1 MLPLLSRAFLT
12 ALTFSLLS
20 IELSAQRIVCDETCK
35 LSDAP
40 PAEAKADK
48 QDVAAVSV
56 DKGNPGYAVVCPVGR
71 SSVEMIQQAPRLDT
85 LDGKTI
91 AVVGVSFMTG
101 VTHPEI
107 KRLIL
112 ENYPSARVILLDE
125 IGIAGPYPA
134 PGVTRKLK
142 EEFQTKLKKM
152 KVDAVISGNGGCGLC
167 TPKETGSC
175 IAAEYLGIP
184 SVVIAG
190 PGFVDQAKYT
200 ALNNGV
206 PVMRVAQ
213 YPGAFAMHTSNEL
226 IKNTREVLWPQ
237 IVEALTKPISDEE
250 LSAGLSGKSGDIR
263 DDAFYGSIDEI
274 NEYFK
279 EMKWSD
285 GLPVIPPTFEKVESY
300 LKYTDMKWDETVA
313 VLPIAHRNTTV
324 WHVAV
329 NAVMAGCKPE
339 YMPILIALTKGLGD
353 PTFRRTLASTH
364 AWIPYCWLNGPVAR
378 QLGIDSGQGQI
389 NEAANVAIGRFMN
402 LALMNLCGYYVKQD
416 RMGTFGY
423 PMSWCMVEDDA
434 ACLRVGWNPY
444 HVREGYGI
452 NESTVTLGST
462 LLWGNNMAPS
472 TTNPDKLMELLA
484 WDISERSQ
492 FALGS
497 GRQFTFRTILMTEP
511 VAKILADKYASPS
524 ALERELID
532 ASRRPVKER
541 AFANYYANPGG
552 AKDEGKHNLRQYQGH
567 IRRSEGGE
575 MTPTPSWYDSP
586 EKEQLTI
593 PTMKKGMTAFII
605 TGDAARNKVQTMPG
619 GGYASVKIELPKKWN
634 ALMEELGYEPL
645 ESFNLKAVS
654 TRDTEETKGT
664 KEKTQSR
671 KKERGSSEGYN
682 GGYRQ
687 NSGYY
692 RSRR

>member
-1 MLPLLSRAFLT
+1 MKSHPLRT
-12 ALTFSLLS
+12 IVIALACTFFCF
-20 IELSAQRIVCDETCK
+20 ELNAQRIVCDETCK
-35 LSDAP
+35 LADAP
-40 PAEAKADK
+40 PAKATSTPAVTAPTPKPTQAKPAQVKPASTSKKQTADTAPVVK
-48 QDVAAVSV
+48 EE
-56 DKGNPGYAVVCPVGR
+56 PGFAVVSPVGR
-71 SSVEMIQQAPRLDT
+71 SSMEMIQQAPRLQT
-85 LDGKTI
+85 LDGKTV
-91 AVVGVSFMTG
+91 AVVGVSFMTK

-112 ENYPSARVILLDE
+112 ENYPSAKVILLDE

-134 PGVTRKLK
+134 PGVTRKAK
-142 EEFQTKLKKM
+142 EEFQAKLKEM
-152 KVDAVISGNGGCGLC
+152 RVDAVISGNGGCGLC

-184 SVVIAG
+184 SVIIAG

-213 YPGAFAMHTSNEL
+213 YPGAFATHTADEL
-226 IKNTREVLWPQ
+226 IKNTREILWPQ
-237 IVEALTKPISDEE
+237 IVEALTKPISEE
-250 LSAGLSGKSGDIR
+250 ERSAGISGNKGDIR
-263 DDAFYGSIDEI
+263 DDAFFGTLDEI

-285 GLPVIPPTFEKVESY
+285 GLPIVPPSFEKVESF

-313 VLPIAHRNTTV
+313 ILPIAHRDTKV

-353 PTFRRTLASTH
+353 GNFRRTLASTH
-364 AWIPYCWLNGPVAR
+364 AWIPYNWLNGPVAR

-389 NEAANVAIGRFMN
+389 NEAANITIGRFMN

-434 ACLRVGWNPY
+434 ACLRVGWKPY
-444 HVREGYGI
+444 HVRKGFDLNDNTI
-452 NESTVTLGST
+452 TLGST

-472 TTNPDKLMELLA
+472 TTNPQKVMELIA
-484 WDISERSQ
+484 WDISERCQ

-511 VAKILADKYASPS
+511 VAGILAGKYKSPE
-524 ALERELID
+524 ALEKVLID
-532 ASRRPVKER
+532 ESRRPVKER

-552 AKDEGKHNLRQYQGH
+552 AKDGGQHNLRQYQGH
-567 IRRSEGGE
+567 IRKDEGGE
-575 MTPTPSWYDSP
+575 MTPTPEWYDSP
-586 EKEQLTI
+586 ESEQMTI
-593 PTMKKGMTAFII
+593 PTMKRGMTAFLI

-619 GGYASVKIELPKKWN
+619 GGYATVKIELPRNWDK
-634 ALMEELGYEPL
+634 LMAELGYQPL
-645 ESFNLKAVS
+645 KDFYI
-654 TRDTEETKGT
+654 R
-664 KEKTQSR
+664 
-671 KKERGSSEGYN
+671 
-682 GGYRQ
+682 
-687 NSGYY
+687 
-692 RSRR
+692 

>member
-1 MLPLLSRAFLT
+1 MNSHSVKAILLALT
-12 ALTFSLLS
+12 ASFFCVG
-20 IELSAQRIVCDETCK
+20 LSAQRIVCDETCK
-35 LSDAP
+35 LADAP
-40 PAEAKADK
+40 VPAQTTAPKQAPASAKK
-48 QDVAAVSV
+48 PAAAAQAVTLN
-56 DKGNPGYAVVCPVGR
+56 KPGFAVVSPVGR
-71 SSVEMIQQAPRLDT
+71 SSVQMINQAPRLET

-91 AVVGVSFMTG
+91 AVVGVSFMTA

-112 ENYPSARVILLDE
+112 KNYPSAKVILLDE

-142 EEFQTKLKKM
+142 DEFQAKLKEM

-184 SVVIAG
+184 AVIIAG

-213 YPGAFAMHTSNEL
+213 YPGAFATHTAEEL
-226 IKNTREVLWPQ
+226 VNNTREILWPQ

-250 LSAGLSGKSGDIR
+250 RSAGISGNKGDIR
-263 DDAFYGSIDEI
+263 DDAFYGTVEEI
-274 NEYFK
+274 NEYFN

-285 GLPVIPPTFEKVESY
+285 GLPIVPPTFEKVESF
-300 LKYTDMKWDETVA
+300 LKYTDMKWNETVA
-313 VLPIAHRNTTV
+313 VLPIAHRDTKV

-353 PTFRRTLASTH
+353 GNFRRTLASTH
-364 AWIPYCWLNGPVAR
+364 AWIPYSWLNGPVAR

-389 NEAANVAIGRFMN
+389 NELANMAIGRFMN

-434 ACLRVGWNPY
+434 ACVRIGWDPY
-444 HVREGYGI
+444 HVRKGYDI
-452 NESTVTLGST
+452 NDNTITLGST

-472 TTNPDKLMELLA
+472 TTNPQKVMELLA
-484 WDISERSQ
+484 WDISERCQ

-497 GRQFTFRTILMTEP
+497 GRQFSFRTILMTEP
-511 VAKILADKYASPS
+511 VAAILASKYRSTE
-524 ALERELID
+524 ALERVLID
-532 ASRRPVKER
+532 ESRRPVKER

-552 AKDEGKHNLRQYQGH
+552 AKDGGQHNLRQYQGH
-567 IRRSEGGE
+567 IRKDEGGE
-575 MTPTPSWYDSP
+575 MTPTPEWYDSP
-586 EKEQLTI
+586 ESEQMTI
-593 PTMKKGMTAFII
+593 PTMKRGMTVFLI
-605 TGDAARNKVQTMPG
+605 TGDSARNKVQTMPG
-619 GGYASVKIELPKKWN
+619 GGYSTVRIELPRNWDR
-634 ALMEELGYEPL
+634 LMADLGYEPL
-645 ESFNLKAVS
+645 SV
-654 TRDTEETKGT
+654 
-664 KEKTQSR
+664 
-671 KKERGSSEGYN
+671 
-682 GGYRQ
+682 YRL
-687 NSGYY
+687 
-692 RSRR
+692 

>member
-1 MLPLLSRAFLT
+1 MTNRLSLSLITVLTGMLLPWAVH
-12 ALTFSLLS
+12 
-20 IELSAQRIVCDETCK
+20 AQRIVCDETCK
-35 LSDAP
+35 LADAP
-40 PAEAKADK
+40 PAGAAEPTAARPVSKAM
-48 QDVAAVSV
+48 
-56 DKGNPGYAVVCPVGR
+56 PEYAVVSPVGH
-71 SSVEMIQQAPRLDT
+71 SSVPMIDQAPRLET

-112 ENYPSARVILLDE
+112 AHYPTAKVILLDE
-125 IGIAGPYPA
+125 IGIAGPYPG
-134 PGVTRKLK
+134 PGITRRSQVEFERKLR
-142 EEFQTKLKKM
+142 EM
-152 KVDAVISGNGGCGLC
+152 GVDAVISGNGGCGLC

-175 IAAEYLGIP
+175 ITAEYLGIP
-184 SVVIAG
+184 SVLIAG
-190 PGFVDQAKYT
+190 PGFVDQARYT

-213 YPGAFAMHTSNEL
+213 YPGAFATHTAEEL
-226 IKNTREVLWPQ
+226 VRNTREVLWPQ
-237 IVEALTKPISDEE
+237 LVDALTRPITAEE
-250 LSAGLSGKSGDIR
+250 RTWGIGGSRGDLR
-263 DDAFYGSIDEI
+263 DDVFFGTLDEI
-274 NEYFK
+274 NVYFT

-285 GLPVIPPTFEKVESY
+285 GLPVVPPTFEKVESF
-300 LKYTDMKWDETVA
+300 LQYTDLKWDDTVA

-339 YMPILIALTKGLGD
+339 YMPILIALTQGLGD
-353 PTFRRTLASTH
+353 PAFRRTLASTH

-389 NEAANVAIGRFMN
+389 NEAANAAIGRYMN

-423 PMSWCMVEDDA
+423 PMPWCLVEDEA
-434 ACLRVGWNPY
+434 ACLRIGWKPY
-444 HVREGYGI
+444 HVRQGFGLDD
-452 NESTVTLGST
+452 NTVTLGST

-472 TTNPDKLMELLA
+472 TTHPEKVMELIA

-511 VAKILADKYASPS
+511 VAAILAGRYKSPE
-524 ALERELID
+524 ALENDLIEH
-532 ASRRPVKER
+532 SRRPVKER

-552 AKDEGKHNLRQYQGH
+552 AKDGGQHNLRQYQGH
-567 IRRSEGGE
+567 IRKDEGGE
-575 MTPTPSWYDSP
+575 MTPTPEWYDSP
-586 EKEQLTI
+586 EREQMTI
-593 PTMKKGMTAFII
+593 PTMQRGMTAFLI

-619 GGYASVKIELPKKWN
+619 GGYATVKIELPAQWN
-634 ALMEELGYEPL
+634 SLMAELGYRPL
-645 ESFNLKAVS
+645 EEF
-654 TRDTEETKGT
+654 R
-664 KEKTQSR
+664 
-671 KKERGSSEGYN
+671 
-682 GGYRQ
+682 
-687 NSGYY
+687 
-692 RSRR
+692 

>member
-1 MLPLLSRAFLT
+1 MKSHPLRT
-12 ALTFSLLS
+12 IVIALACSFFCL
-20 IELSAQRIVCDETCK
+20 EMNAQRIVCDETCK
-35 LSDAP
+35 LADAP
-40 PAEAKADK
+40 PATASAVTTKPAQTK
-48 QDVAAVSV
+48 PTASTKKTTSTPVSV
-56 DKGNPGYAVVCPVGR
+56 VKEEPGFAVVSPVGR
-71 SSVEMIQQAPRLDT
+71 SSVELIQQAPRLQT

-91 AVVGVSFMTG
+91 AVVGVSFMTS

-112 ENYPSARVILLDE
+112 AHYPSAKVILLDE

-134 PGVTRKLK
+134 PGVTRKAK
-142 EEFQTKLKKM
+142 EEFQANLKEM
-152 KVDAVISGNGGCGLC
+152 GVDAVISGNGGCGLC

-184 SVVIAG
+184 SVIIAG

-213 YPGAFAMHTSNEL
+213 YPGAFATHTADEL
-226 IKNTREVLWPQ
+226 IKNTREILWPQ
-237 IVEALTKPISDEE
+237 IVEALTKPISEE
-250 LSAGLSGKSGDIR
+250 ERSAGISGNKGDIR
-263 DDAFYGSIDEI
+263 DDTFFGTLDEV

-285 GLPVIPPTFEKVESY
+285 GLPIVPPTFEKVESF

-313 VLPIAHRNTTV
+313 ILPIAHRDTKV

-353 PTFRRTLASTH
+353 GNFRRTLASTH
-364 AWIPYCWLNGPVAR
+364 AWIPYSWLNGPIAR

-389 NEAANVAIGRFMN
+389 NEAANMAIGRFMN

-434 ACLRVGWNPY
+434 ACLRIGWKPY
-444 HVREGYGI
+444 HVRKGFDLNDNTI
-452 NESTVTLGST
+452 TLGST

-472 TTNPDKLMELLA
+472 TTNPQKVMELIA

-511 VAKILADKYASPS
+511 VAAILAGKYKSPE
-524 ALERELID
+524 ALEKVLID
-532 ASRRPVKER
+532 ESRRPVKER

-552 AKDEGKHNLRQYQGH
+552 AKDGGKHNLRQYQGH
-567 IRRSEGGE
+567 IRKDEGGE
-575 MTPTPSWYDSP
+575 MTPTPEWYDSP
-586 EKEQLTI
+586 ESEQMTI
-593 PTMKKGMTAFII
+593 PTMKRGMTAFLI

-619 GGYASVKIELPKKWN
+619 GGYATVKVELPHNWDK
-634 ALMEELGYEPL
+634 LMAELGYQPL
-645 ESFNLKAVS
+645 
-654 TRDTEETKGT
+654 
-664 KEKTQSR
+664 KEFFVDK
-671 KKERGSSEGYN
+671 
-682 GGYRQ
+682 
-687 NSGYY
+687 
-692 RSRR
+692 

>member
-1 MLPLLSRAFLT
+1 MA
-12 ALTFSLLS
+12 
-20 IELSAQRIVCDETCK
+20 
-35 LSDAP
+35 DAP
-40 PAEAKADK
+40 PAAATTASAKPAQTK
-48 QDVAAVSV
+48 TATAAKKPAVAAPAPA
-56 DKGNPGYAVVCPVGR
+56 KKEEPGYAVVSPVGR
-71 SSVEMIQQAPRLDT
+71 SSVEMINQAPRLET

-134 PGVTRKLK
+134 PGVTRKQK
-142 EEFQTKLKKM
+142 EEFQAKLKEM
-152 KVDAVISGNGGCGLC
+152 GVDAVISGNGGCGLC

-184 SVVIAG
+184 SVIIAG

-213 YPGAFAMHTSNEL
+213 YPGAFATHTAEEL
-226 IKNTREVLWPQ
+226 IRNTREILWPQ
-237 IVEALTKPISDEE
+237 IVEALTRPISEE
-250 LSAGLSGKSGDIR
+250 ERSAGVSGNKGDIR
-263 DDAFYGSIDEI
+263 DDAFFGTLDEI
-274 NEYFK
+274 NDYFK
-279 EMKWSD
+279 EMNWSD
-285 GLPVIPPTFEKVESY
+285 GLPIVPPTFEKVESF
-300 LKYTDMKWDETVA
+300 LKYTDLKWDETVA

-353 PTFRRTLASTH
+353 PNFRRTLASTH
-364 AWIPYCWLNGPVAR
+364 AWIPYSWLNGPVAR

-389 NEAANVAIGRFMN
+389 NESANVAIGRFMN

-423 PMSWCMVEDDA
+423 PMSWCLVEDDA
-434 ACLRVGWNPY
+434 ACLRVGWKPY
-444 HVREGYGI
+444 HVRNGFDLNDNTI
-452 NESTVTLGST
+452 TLGST

-472 TTNPDKLMELLA
+472 TTNPQKLMELLA
-484 WDISERSQ
+484 WDISERIQ

-511 VAKILADKYASPS
+511 VAAILAGKYGSPE
-524 ALERELID
+524 ALEKDLIA

-552 AKDEGKHNLRQYQGH
+552 AKDGGQHSLRQYQGH
-567 IRRSEGGE
+567 IRKDEGGE
-575 MTPTPSWYDSP
+575 MTPTPEWYDSP
-586 EKEQLTI
+586 EAEQMTI
-593 PTMKKGMTAFII
+593 PTMKRGMTAFII

-619 GGYASVKIELPKKWN
+619 GGYATINIELPRNWDS
-634 ALMEELGYEPL
+634 LMSELGYAPL
-645 ESFNLKAVS
+645 
-654 TRDTEETKGT
+654 
-664 KEKTQSR
+664 
-671 KKERGSSEGYN
+671 SEYKI
-682 GGYRQ
+682 R
-687 NSGYY
+687 
-692 RSRR
+692 

>member
-1 MLPLLSRAFLT
+1 MKSHPLRTIVLALACSFLC
-12 ALTFSLLS
+12 L
-20 IELSAQRIVCDETCK
+20 ELNAQRIVCDETCK
-35 LSDAP
+35 LADAP
-40 PAEAKADK
+40 PAKAEAVTTKPAPAK
-48 QDVAAVSV
+48 PTTSTKKSTTTPAPVA
-56 DKGNPGYAVVCPVGR
+56 KEEPGFAVVSPVGR
-71 SSVEMIQQAPRLDT
+71 SSVEMIQQAPRLQT

-112 ENYPSARVILLDE
+112 ENYPSAKVILLDE

-134 PGVTRKLK
+134 PGVTRKAK
-142 EEFQTKLKKM
+142 EEFQAKLKEM

-184 SVVIAG
+184 SVIIAG
-190 PGFVDQAKYT
+190 PGFVDQARYT

-213 YPGAFAMHTSNEL
+213 YPGAFATHTADEL
-226 IKNTREVLWPQ
+226 IKNTREILWPQ
-237 IVEALTKPISDEE
+237 IVEALTKPISEE
-250 LSAGLSGKSGDIR
+250 ERSAGISGNKGDIR
-263 DDAFYGSIDEI
+263 DDAFFGTIDEI
-274 NEYFK
+274 NAYFQ

-285 GLPVIPPTFEKVESY
+285 GLPVVPPTFEKVSSF
-300 LKYTDMKWDETVA
+300 LKYTAMKWDETVA
-313 VLPIAHRNTTV
+313 VLPIAHRDTKV

-353 PTFRRTLASTH
+353 GNFRRTLASTH
-364 AWIPYCWLNGPVAR
+364 AWIPYSWLNGPVAR

-389 NEAANVAIGRFMN
+389 NEAANMAIGRFMN

-434 ACLRVGWNPY
+434 ACLRIGWKPY
-444 HVREGYGI
+444 HVRKGFDLNDNTI
-452 NESTVTLGST
+452 TLGST

-472 TTNPDKLMELLA
+472 TTNPEKVMELIA

-497 GRQFTFRTILMTEP
+497 GRQFTFRTVLMTEP
-511 VAKILADKYASPS
+511 VAAILAGKYKSPE
-524 ALERELID
+524 ALEKVLID
-532 ASRRPVKER
+532 ESRRPVKER

-552 AKDEGKHNLRQYQGH
+552 AKDGGQHNLRQYQGH
-567 IRRSEGGE
+567 IRKDEGGE
-575 MTPTPSWYDSP
+575 MTPTPAWYDSP
-586 EKEQLTI
+586 ESEQMTI
-593 PTMKKGMTAFII
+593 PTMKRGMTAFLI

-619 GGYASVKIELPKKWN
+619 GGYATVRIELPGNWDK
-634 ALMEELGYEPL
+634 LMAELGYQPL
-645 ESFNLKAVS
+645 
-654 TRDTEETKGT
+654 
-664 KEKTQSR
+664 KEFHI
-671 KKERGSSEGYN
+671 SE
-682 GGYRQ
+682 
-687 NSGYY
+687 
-692 RSRR
+692 

>member
-1 MLPLLSRAFLT
+1 MIAHSFRTVLLSLAVGII
-12 ALTFSLLS
+12 SV
-20 IELSAQRIVCDETCK
+20 ELSAQRIVCDETCK
-35 LSDAP
+35 LADAP
-40 PAEAKADK
+40 PAAATTASAKPAQTK
-48 QDVAAVSV
+48 TATAAKKPAVAAPAPA
-56 DKGNPGYAVVCPVGR
+56 KKEEPGYAVVSPVGR
-71 SSVEMIQQAPRLDT
+71 SSVEMINQAPRLET

-134 PGVTRKLK
+134 PGVTRKQK
-142 EEFQTKLKKM
+142 EEFQAKLKEM
-152 KVDAVISGNGGCGLC
+152 GVDAVISGNGGCGLC

-184 SVVIAG
+184 SVIIAG

-213 YPGAFAMHTSNEL
+213 YPGAFATHTAEEL
-226 IKNTREVLWPQ
+226 IQNTREILWPQ
-237 IVEALTKPISDEE
+237 IVEALTKPISEE
-250 LSAGLSGKSGDIR
+250 ERSAGVSGNKGDIR
-263 DDAFYGSIDEI
+263 DDAFFGTLDEI
-274 NEYFK
+274 NDYFK
-279 EMKWSD
+279 EMNWSD
-285 GLPVIPPTFEKVESY
+285 GLPIVPPTFEKVESF
-300 LKYTDMKWDETVA
+300 LKYTDLKWDETVA

-353 PTFRRTLASTH
+353 PNFRRTLASTH
-364 AWIPYCWLNGPVAR
+364 AWIPYSWLNGPVAR

-389 NEAANVAIGRFMN
+389 NESANVAIGRFMN

-423 PMSWCMVEDDA
+423 PMSWCLVEDDA
-434 ACLRVGWNPY
+434 ACLRVGWKPY
-444 HVREGYGI
+444 HVRNGFDLNDNTI
-452 NESTVTLGST
+452 TLGST

-472 TTNPDKLMELLA
+472 TTNPQKLMELLA

-511 VAKILADKYASPS
+511 VAAILAGKYGSPE
-524 ALERELID
+524 ALEKDLIA

-552 AKDEGKHNLRQYQGH
+552 AKDGGQHSLRQYQGH
-567 IRRSEGGE
+567 IRKDEGGE
-575 MTPTPSWYDSP
+575 MTPTPEWYDSP
-586 EKEQLTI
+586 EAEQMTI
-593 PTMKKGMTAFII
+593 PTMKRGMTAFII

-619 GGYASVKIELPKKWN
+619 GGYATIKIELPRNWDS
-634 ALMEELGYEPL
+634 LMSELGYAPL
-645 ESFNLKAVS
+645 
-654 TRDTEETKGT
+654 
-664 KEKTQSR
+664 
-671 KKERGSSEGYN
+671 SEYKI
-682 GGYRQ
+682 R
-687 NSGYY
+687 
-692 RSRR
+692 

>member
-1 MLPLLSRAFLT
+1 MTTKTILLSLAV
-12 ALTFSLLS
+12 SLICFDLN
-20 IELSAQRIVCDETCK
+20 AQRIVCDETCK
-35 LSDAP
+35 LADAP
-40 PAEAKADK
+40 PAPAAATGKP
-48 QDVAAVSV
+48 AAV
-56 DKGNPGYAVVCPVGR
+56 KEEPGYAVVSPVGR
-71 SSVEMIQQAPRLDT
+71 SSVEMIIQAPRLET
-85 LDGKTI
+85 LEGKTI

-125 IGIAGPYPA
+125 IGVAGPFPA
-134 PGVTRKLK
+134 PGVTRKAK
-142 EEFQTKLKKM
+142 EEFQRKLKEM

-190 PGFVDQAKYT
+190 PGFVEQARYT

-213 YPGAFAMHTSNEL
+213 YPGAFATHTAGEL
-226 IKNTREVLWPQ
+226 IRNTREVLWPQ
-237 IVEALTKPISDEE
+237 IVEALTTPISEE
-250 LSAGLSGKSGDIR
+250 ERSAFISGSRGDIR
-263 DDAFYGSIDEI
+263 DDAFFGTIDEI
-274 NEYFK
+274 NEYFTD
-279 EMKWSD
+279 MKWSD
-285 GLPVIPPTFEKVESY
+285 GLPIVPPTFEKVESF
-300 LKYTDMKWDETVA
+300 LRFTDLGWDQTVA

-353 PTFRRTLASTH
+353 PDFRRTLASTH

-389 NEAANVAIGRFMN
+389 NEAANAAIGRFMN

-423 PMSWCMVEDDA
+423 PMPWCMVEDDA
-434 ACLRVGWNPY
+434 ACLRVGWEPY
-444 HVREGYGI
+444 HVRAGYSLDD
-452 NESTVTLGST
+452 STITLGST

-472 TTNPDKLMELLA
+472 TTDPVKIMELLA

-497 GRQFTFRTILMTEP
+497 GRQFTFRTVLMTEP
-511 VAKILADKYASPS
+511 VAAVLAGKYKSPD
-524 ALERELID
+524 ALERDLVD

-552 AKDEGKHNLRQYQGH
+552 AKDGGQHTLRQYQGH
-567 IRRSEGGE
+567 IRKDEGGR
-575 MTPTPSWYDSP
+575 MTPTPAWYDSP
-586 EKEQLTI
+586 ESEQMTV
-593 PTMKKGMTAFII
+593 PTMKRGMTAFII

-619 GGYASVKIELPKKWN
+619 GAYATIKIELPANWDS
-634 ALMEELGYEPL
+634 LMEELGYQP
-645 ESFNLKAVS
+645 
-654 TRDTEETKGT
+654 
-664 KEKTQSR
+664 Q
-671 KKERGSSEGYN
+671 
-682 GGYRQ
+682 
-687 NSGYY
+687 
-692 RSRR
+692 

>member
-1 MLPLLSRAFLT
+1 MQTHIRRSFLII
-12 ALTFSLLS
+12 SLCS
-20 IELSAQRIVCDETCK
+20 ILCLELSAQRIVCDDTCK
-35 LSDAP
+35 LADAAP
-40 PAEAKADK
+40 MTTPSSLSGTEPA
-48 QDVAAVSV
+48 
-56 DKGNPGYAVVCPVGR
+56 YAVVSPVGR
-71 SSVEMIQQAPRLDT
+71 SAVEMIQQAPRLET

-91 AVVGVSFMTG
+91 AVVGVSFMTS

-112 ENYPSARVILLDE
+112 ENYPSARVVLLDE

-134 PGVTRKLK
+134 PGIIRKSK
-142 EEFQTKLKKM
+142 EEFQDKLKKM
-152 KVDAVISGNGGCGLC
+152 GVDAVISGNGGCGLC

-190 PGFVDQAKYT
+190 PGFVEQAKYT
-200 ALNNGV
+200 ARNNGV

-213 YPGAFAMHTSNEL
+213 YPGAFATHTAEEL
-226 IKNTREVLWPQ
+226 KDNTREILWPQ
-237 IVEALTKPISDEE
+237 IVDALTRQISEDER
-250 LSAGLSGKSGDIR
+250 SAGITSNTGDIR
-263 DDAFYGSIDEI
+263 DDAFFGTVDEI
-274 NEYFK
+274 NAYFS

-285 GLPVIPPTFEKVESY
+285 GLPIVPPTFEKVESY

-313 VLPIAHRNTTV
+313 VLPIAHRNTTA

-353 PTFRRTLASTH
+353 RDFRRTLASTH
-364 AWIPYCWLNGPVAR
+364 AWIPYSWLNGPVAR

-389 NEAANVAIGRFMN
+389 NEAANMVIGRFMN

-423 PMSWCMVEDDA
+423 PMSWCLVEDDA
-434 ACLRVGWNPY
+434 ACLRVGWKPY
-444 HVREGYGI
+444 HVRKGFGL
-452 NESTVTLGST
+452 NENTVTLGSA

-472 TTNPDKLMELLA
+472 TTNPKKVMELIA
-484 WDISERSQ
+484 WDISERCQ

-511 VAKILADKYASPS
+511 VAAILADKYNSPE
-524 ALERELID
+524 ALETVLIEN
-532 ASRRPVKER
+532 SRRPVKER

-552 AKDEGKHNLRQYQGH
+552 AKDGGAHNLRQYQGH
-567 IRRSEGGE
+567 IRRDEGGE

-586 EKEQLTI
+586 EYELLTI
-593 PTMKKGMTAFII
+593 PTMKRGMTAFII
-605 TGDAARNKVQTMPG
+605 SGDASRNKVQTMPG
-619 GGYASVKIELPKKWN
+619 GGYATVRIELPRNWDELT
-634 ALMEELGYEPL
+634 AELGYRPL
-645 ESFNLKAVS
+645 K
-654 TRDTEETKGT
+654 D
-664 KEKTQSR
+664 
-671 KKERGSSEGYN
+671 
-682 GGYRQ
+682 
-687 NSGYY
+687 YY
-692 RSRR
+692 L

>member
-1 MLPLLSRAFLT
+1 MHKRFSMIAHSFRTVLLSLAVGII
-12 ALTFSLLS
+12 SV
-20 IELSAQRIVCDETCK
+20 ELSAQRIVCDETCK
-35 LSDAP
+35 LADAP
-40 PAEAKADK
+40 PAAATTASAKPAQTK
-48 QDVAAVSV
+48 TATAAKKPAVAAPAPA
-56 DKGNPGYAVVCPVGR
+56 KKEEPGYAVVSPVGR
-71 SSVEMIQQAPRLDT
+71 SSVEMINQAPRLET

-134 PGVTRKLK
+134 PGVTRKQK
-142 EEFQTKLKKM
+142 EEFQAKLKEM
-152 KVDAVISGNGGCGLC
+152 GVDAVISGNGGCGLC

-184 SVVIAG
+184 SVIIAG

-213 YPGAFAMHTSNEL
+213 YPGAFATHTAEEL
-226 IKNTREVLWPQ
+226 IQKTREILWPQ
-237 IVEALTKPISDEE
+237 IVEALTKPISEE
-250 LSAGLSGKSGDIR
+250 ERSAGVSGNKGDIR
-263 DDAFYGSIDEI
+263 DDAFFGTLDEI
-274 NEYFK
+274 NDYFK
-279 EMKWSD
+279 EMNWSD
-285 GLPVIPPTFEKVESY
+285 GLPIVPPTFEKVESF
-300 LKYTDMKWDETVA
+300 LKYTDLKWDETVA

-353 PTFRRTLASTH
+353 PNFRRTLASTH
-364 AWIPYCWLNGPVAR
+364 AWIPYSWLNGPVAR

-389 NEAANVAIGRFMN
+389 NESANVAIGRFMN

-423 PMSWCMVEDDA
+423 PMSWCLVEDDA
-434 ACLRVGWNPY
+434 ACLRVGWKPY
-444 HVREGYGI
+444 HVRNGFDLNDNTI
-452 NESTVTLGST
+452 TLGST

-472 TTNPDKLMELLA
+472 TTNPQKLMELLA
-484 WDISERSQ
+484 WDISERIQ

-511 VAKILADKYASPS
+511 VAAILAGKYGSPE
-524 ALERELID
+524 ALEKDLIA

-552 AKDEGKHNLRQYQGH
+552 AKDGGQHSLRQYQGH
-567 IRRSEGGE
+567 IRKDEGGE
-575 MTPTPSWYDSP
+575 MTPTPEWYDSP
-586 EKEQLTI
+586 EAEQMTI
-593 PTMKKGMTAFII
+593 PTMKRGMTAFII

-619 GGYASVKIELPKKWN
+619 GGYATINIELPRNWDS
-634 ALMEELGYEPL
+634 LMSELGYAPL
-645 ESFNLKAVS
+645 
-654 TRDTEETKGT
+654 
-664 KEKTQSR
+664 
-671 KKERGSSEGYN
+671 SEYKI
-682 GGYRQ
+682 R
-687 NSGYY
+687 
-692 RSRR
+692 

>member
-1 MLPLLSRAFLT
+1 MKTVLVRTLVLT
-12 ALTFSLLS
+12 LACS
-20 IELSAQRIVCDETCK
+20 ICCLELKAQRIVCDETCK
-35 LSDAP
+35 LADAP
-40 PAEAKADK
+40 PAQTKPAPAAQAKPASAGKK
-48 QDVAAVSV
+48 QASAPAPSV
-56 DKGNPGYAVVCPVGR
+56 KEEPGFAVVSPVGR
-71 SSVEMIQQAPRLDT
+71 SSVPMIQQAPRLET

-91 AVVGVSFMTG
+91 AVVGVSFMTA

-112 ENYPSARVILLDE
+112 ENYPSAKVILLDE

-134 PGVTRKLK
+134 PGVTRKAK
-142 EEFQTKLKKM
+142 EEFQAKLKEM
-152 KVDAVISGNGGCGLC
+152 RVDAVISGNGGCGLC

-184 SVVIAG
+184 SVIIAG
-190 PGFVDQAKYT
+190 PGFVDQARYT

-206 PVMRVAQ
+206 PVLRVAQ
-213 YPGAFAMHTSNEL
+213 YPGAFATHTADEL
-226 IKNTREVLWPQ
+226 VKNTREILWPQ
-237 IVEALTKPISDEE
+237 LVEALTRPISEE
-250 LSAGLSGKSGDIR
+250 ERSAGISGNKGDIR
-263 DDAFYGSIDEI
+263 DDAFFGTLDEI
-274 NEYFK
+274 NAYFQ

-285 GLPVIPPTFEKVESY
+285 GLPIVPPTFEKVESF

-313 VLPIAHRNTTV
+313 VLPIAHRDTKV

-353 PTFRRTLASTH
+353 GNFRRTLASTH
-364 AWIPYCWLNGPVAR
+364 AWIPYSWLNGPVAR

-389 NEAANVAIGRFMN
+389 NEAANMAIGRFMN

-434 ACLRVGWNPY
+434 ACVRVGWTPY
-444 HVREGYGI
+444 HVRKGYGLNDNTI
-452 NESTVTLGST
+452 TLGSA

-472 TTNPDKLMELLA
+472 TTNPEKVMELIA

-511 VAKILADKYASPS
+511 VAAILAGRYKSPE
-524 ALERELID
+524 ALEKVLIEE
-532 ASRRPVKER
+532 SRRPVKER

-552 AKDEGKHNLRQYQGH
+552 AKDGGAHNLRQYQGH
-567 IRRSEGGE
+567 IRKDEGGE
-575 MTPTPSWYDSP
+575 MTPTPQWYDSP
-586 EKEQLTI
+586 EAEQMTI
-593 PTMKKGMTAFII
+593 PTMKRGMTAFLI

-619 GGYASVKIELPKKWN
+619 GGYATVKVELPRNWD
-634 ALMEELGYEPL
+634 ALMMELGYRPL
-645 ESFNLKAVS
+645 
-654 TRDTEETKGT
+654 
-664 KEKTQSR
+664 KEYWLDK
-671 KKERGSSEGYN
+671 
-682 GGYRQ
+682 
-687 NSGYY
+687 
-692 RSRR
+692 

>member
-1 MLPLLSRAFLT
+1 MKFHALRTFALFL
-12 ALTFSLLS
+12 AGSCLCF
-20 IELSAQRIVCDETCK
+20 ELNAQRIVCDENCK
-35 LSDAP
+35 LADAP
-40 PAEAKADK
+40 PAKAETTAVKPTAAKPAATPKK
-48 QDVAAVSV
+48 QTAKPIPAAKE
-56 DKGNPGYAVVCPVGR
+56 DPGYAVVSPVGR
-71 SSVEMIQQAPRLDT
+71 SSVEMIQQAPRLQT

-91 AVVGVSFMTG
+91 AVVGVSFMTK

-112 ENYPSARVILLDE
+112 ENYPSAKVILLDE

-134 PGVTRKLK
+134 PGVTRKAK
-142 EEFQTKLKKM
+142 EEFQAKLKEM
-152 KVDAVISGNGGCGLC
+152 RVDAVISGNGGCGLC

-184 SVVIAG
+184 SVIIAG

-206 PVMRVAQ
+206 PVMRVAL
-213 YPGAFAMHTSNEL
+213 YPGAFATHTADEL
-226 IKNTREVLWPQ
+226 TKNTREILWPQ
-237 IVEALTKPISDEE
+237 IVEALTQPISEE
-250 LSAGLSGKSGDIR
+250 ERSAGISGNKGDIR
-263 DDAFYGSIDEI
+263 DDAFFGSLDEI
-274 NEYFK
+274 NAYFK

-285 GLPVIPPTFEKVESY
+285 GLPIVPPTFEKVESF
-300 LKYTDMKWDETVA
+300 LKYTDRKWDETVA
-313 VLPIAHRNTTV
+313 VLPIAHRDTKV

-339 YMPILIALTKGLGD
+339 YMPILIAMTQGLGD
-353 PTFRRTLASTH
+353 GNFRRTLASTH
-364 AWIPYCWLNGPVAR
+364 AWIPYSWLNGPVAR

-389 NEAANVAIGRFMN
+389 NEAANIAIGRFMN

-434 ACLRVGWNPY
+434 ACLRIGWKPY
-444 HVREGYGI
+444 HVRKGFDLNDNTI
-452 NESTVTLGST
+452 TLGST

-472 TTNPDKLMELLA
+472 TTNPEKVMELIA

-511 VAKILADKYASPS
+511 VAAILAGKYKSPE
-524 ALERELID
+524 ALEKVLID
-532 ASRRPVKER
+532 NSRRPVKER

-552 AKDEGKHNLRQYQGH
+552 AKDGGQHNLRQYQGH
-567 IRRSEGGE
+567 IRKDEGGE
-575 MTPTPSWYDSP
+575 MTPTPQWYDSP
-586 EKEQLTI
+586 EGEQLTI
-593 PTMKKGMTAFII
+593 PTMKRGMTAFLI

-619 GGYASVKIELPKKWN
+619 GGYATIKIELPANWDK
-634 ALMEELGYEPL
+634 LMAALGYPPL
-645 ESFNLKAVS
+645 KDFYAK
-654 TRDTEETKGT
+654 
-664 KEKTQSR
+664 
-671 KKERGSSEGYN
+671 
-682 GGYRQ
+682 
-687 NSGYY
+687 
-692 RSRR
+692 